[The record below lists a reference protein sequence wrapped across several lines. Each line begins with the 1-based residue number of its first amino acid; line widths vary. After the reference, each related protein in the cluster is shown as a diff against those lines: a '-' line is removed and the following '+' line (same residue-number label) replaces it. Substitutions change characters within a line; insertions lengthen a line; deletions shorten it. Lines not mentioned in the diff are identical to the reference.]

1 MRLMRRKA
9 MRILGGIVVAGVS
22 AGLSLGVMP
31 AGATDVGDLGSSSA
45 VERMSK
51 DPRLAPELERLLG
64 STPGY
69 MPTPP
74 IYFRPNPY
82 PPASLR
88 DYAAPRLAK
97 READAQHPGIERLF
111 VESPAMR
118 RVVQVQVQH
127 AKDQGKPAPML
138 YLLDGVTA
146 PKESGWLRE
155 GNVQQLSG
163 EQVTVVM
170 PTEATGSNYTNW
182 QSDDPILGRMQWET
196 FLTSELPTVLER
208 EADLKFNGT
217 RYIGGVSMGGSAAV
231 RLANLHPDLYRGTFG
246 FSGCYSPISTDGRGF
261 LNLINTATGGN
272 PDNQW
277 GPGVSAERRR
287 NDVTANPSGL
297 RGMPVYLFAAD
308 GEVTQR
314 DKDIVAKDG
323 GPITLTGS
331 VILEKLVNQ
340 CTHDLDDAM
349 RAQGMTHQQVTY
361 LHGGTHNWP
370 YYAEQLPIAWRHIS
384 GGGR

>member
-1 MRLMRRKA
+1 MRRKA

-22 AGLSLGVMP
+22 TGLNLGVMP

-127 AKDQGKPAPML
+127 AKDRGRPAPML

-146 PKESGWLRE
+146 P
-155 GNVQQLSG
+155 
-163 EQVTVVM
+163 
-170 PTEATGSNYTNW
+170 
-182 QSDDPILGRMQWET
+182 
-196 FLTSELPTVLER
+196 
-208 EADLKFNGT
+208 
-217 RYIGGVSMGGSAAV
+217 
-231 RLANLHPDLYRGTFG
+231 
-246 FSGCYSPISTDGRGF
+246 
-261 LNLINTATGGN
+261 
-272 PDNQW
+272 
-277 GPGVSAERRR
+277 
-287 NDVTANPSGL
+287 
-297 RGMPVYLFAAD
+297 
-308 GEVTQR
+308 
-314 DKDIVAKDG
+314 
-323 GPITLTGS
+323 
-331 VILEKLVNQ
+331 
-340 CTHDLDDAM
+340 
-349 RAQGMTHQQVTY
+349 
-361 LHGGTHNWP
+361 
-370 YYAEQLPIAWRHIS
+370 
-384 GGGR
+384 